1 MSKQLNGQ
9 EKSELVHNVFQN
21 VSTKYDRLNDI
32 ISFNQHKSWRKYTMK
47 QMDVKKG
54 SKALDV
60 CCGTGDWTIQ
70 MAQAV
75 GKNGHVIGLDFSE
88 NMLSV
93 AQEKTNH
100 IQNIELIHGNAMA
113 LPFEDNIFDY
123 TTIGFGLRNLPD
135 YKKGLEEMY
144 RVLKPGGMIVVLETS
159 HPTMPVFKQGYKL
172 YFKYVMPLFGKVF
185 AKSMK
190 EYSWLQQSAFE
201 FPDKYTLAHLM
212 AETGFTHIKFKG
224 FTGGV
229 SAMHLAYKPKAN

>member
-9 EKSELVHNVFQN
+9 EKSELVHDVFQN

-47 QMDVKKG
+47 QMKVKKG
-54 SKALDV
+54 AKALDV

-70 MAQAV
+70 MSQAV
-75 GKNGHVIGLDFSE
+75 GSQGHVTGLDFSE

-93 AQEKTNH
+93 AHKKTDH
-100 IQNIELIHGNAMA
+100 IANIDLIHGNAMD
-113 LPFEDNIFDY
+113 LPFEDNTFDY

-172 YFKYVMPLFGKVF
+172 YFKYIMPLFGKIF

-190 EYSWLQQSAFE
+190 EYSWLQQSAFD
-201 FPDKYTLAHLM
+201 FPDKYTLAKLM
-212 AETGFTHIKFKG
+212 AGVGFTHIKFKG

-229 SAMHLAYKPKAN
+229 SAMHKAYKPKK